1 MLAAFASTPVAALA
15 GRHGDVALHS
25 LAPSSLAPHGPAAQS
40 MGLDRAPARRAVAQS
55 VVVQGAGPHGAGL
68 HNASL
73 HGASLHGASLHG
85 AGLHDAGP
93 HASGSHVSGPQAPAL
108 HRPVHGPALHDPA
121 PAVLRR
127 PAAPLPLVLLDPGHG
142 GKDPGAIG
150 ATGTYEKHVALAAAE
165 ELQRHLGRAGGCRAE
180 LTRTRD
186 VFIPLQD
193 RVAIAQQ
200 RGARLFLSL
209 HADALSDPGVRGAS
223 VYTLSD
229 MASDAQ
235 TAALAQR
242 ENSADRFGGP
252 SFRDMPPA
260 IASILGSLV
269 RRETRAGSERIARHL
284 VGAMQSGGGQSSGV
298 QSSGGQIGRGQSSG
312 GQRDGRQR
320 GGGQTGGGHPG
331 IGLLSHPSRHARF
344 MVLRAADIPSALVEM
359 GFMSNLQD
367 EAALRRPEHRA
378 RVAAALARAVQAF
391 LAGPDHGVRLTG

>member
-1 MLAAFASTPVAALA
+1 MLHLPRRSMLAAFASTPVAALA
-15 GRHGDVALHS
+15 GRHGDVALHSLAPSS

-68 HNASL
+68 HN
-73 HGASLHGASLHG
+73 

-165 ELQRHLGRAGGCRAE
+165 ELQRHLSRAGGCRAE

-284 VGAMQSGGGQSSGV
+284 VGAMQSSGGQSSGV

-312 GQRDGRQR
+312 GQ
-320 GGGQTGGGHPG
+320 TGGGHPG
-331 IGLLSHPSRHARF
+331 IGLLLHPSRHARF